1 MASVSQATF
10 QKDSILDLL
19 YNIVII
25 TFKLEDD
32 WEYMIS
38 LISVLSSIKKNF
50 DIRYK
55 LI

>member
-19 YNIVII
+19 YNIVIT

-32 WEYMIS
+32 WEYIS
-38 LISVLSSIKKNF
+38 DLCAFINQKKL
-50 DIRYK
+50 RYS
-55 LI
+55 L